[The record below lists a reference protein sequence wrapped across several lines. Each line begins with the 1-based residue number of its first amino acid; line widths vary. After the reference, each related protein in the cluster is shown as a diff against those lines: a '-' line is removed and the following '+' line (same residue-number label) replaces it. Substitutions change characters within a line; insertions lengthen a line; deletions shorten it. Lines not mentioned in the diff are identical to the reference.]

1 MIVLS
6 RGMVAVRALLAPR
19 RRFGQ
24 WKPCVALLLRG
35 DARGTQGFSAVMAR
49 SQALSGVAALR

>member
-1 MIVLS
+1 
-6 RGMVAVRALLAPR
+6 MVALRARFAPR

-24 WKPCVALLLRG
+24 WKPCVAALLLRG